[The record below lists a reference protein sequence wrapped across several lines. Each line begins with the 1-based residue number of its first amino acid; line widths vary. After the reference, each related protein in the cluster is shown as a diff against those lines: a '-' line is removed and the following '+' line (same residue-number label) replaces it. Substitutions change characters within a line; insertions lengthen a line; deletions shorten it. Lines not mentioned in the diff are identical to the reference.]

1 METAV
6 RPERPSEASATEG
19 ASPNGREEFRDGVP
33 FLGGRTWIDLVNTRP
48 LDPSGAPVDLIA
60 TPAALAAWSHSA
72 ELPAPAPTSP
82 EAWAAEHDT
91 VSGLRDALRDLFD
104 TARQGQELEGPALAS
119 VERILEAV
127 TIRLRLERNG
137 GDLHLVEHLEAGPS
151 GAIAVDFARFIC
163 DFEPERLKHCANPGC
178 SMVFYDVGKNNRR
191 RWCTMSVCG
200 NRDKVARF
208 RRRHPDRG

>member
-6 RPERPSEASATEG
+6 RQGRPSEAGTG
-19 ASPNGREEFRDGVP
+19 DGVSPNGREEFRDGVP
-33 FLGGRTWIDLVNTRP
+33 FLGGRIWIDLVNTRP

-60 TPAALAAWSHSA
+60 TPAALAAWVRLA
-72 ELPAPAPTSP
+72 DVPAPAPASP
-82 EAWAAEHDT
+82 EAWAAEHST

-104 TARQGQELEGPALAS
+104 AARRGQELGGPALAS
-119 VERILEAV
+119 VERVLEAAPL
-127 TIRLRLERNG
+127 RLRLEGSG
-137 GDLHLVEHLEAGPS
+137 GALHLVEHLDAGPS

-163 DFEPERLKHCANPGC
+163 DFEPERLKHCANPAC